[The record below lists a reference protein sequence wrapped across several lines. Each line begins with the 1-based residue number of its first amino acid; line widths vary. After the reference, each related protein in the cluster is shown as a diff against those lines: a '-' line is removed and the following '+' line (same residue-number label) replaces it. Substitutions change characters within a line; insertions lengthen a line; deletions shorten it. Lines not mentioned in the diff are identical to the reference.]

1 MPSSAAERSPASA
14 IFSRTH
20 SRAVTSTVERP
31 TRDTPWSVASLDP
44 ACEHCVELPGRKFQD
59 FSQCGAMLRRTPR
72 RSACRAACRTCVNP
86 RSRPRGLAPRIHPAS
101 SPRPFNPADPTAGP
115 LCRAP
120 RPQFG
125 PRLKLLLHTIPPRF
139 FPTIPLGAI
148 PLPSPCPLMV
158 EIRRSANGALL
169 TSTGDLQEPDIDQV
183 RASEKGR
190 ASERFATHLNPPQS
204 PARSPWSVRPS
215 PRR

>member
-1 MPSSAAERSPASA
+1 MG
-14 IFSRTH
+14 
-20 SRAVTSTVERP
+20 V
-31 TRDTPWSVASLDP
+31 
-44 ACEHCVELPGRKFQD
+44 HCVEPPGRKLQD
-59 FSQCGAMLRRTPR
+59 FSPCGAMLKRTPR
-72 RSACRAACRTCVNP
+72 RSACRAACRTWVNP

-101 SPRPFNPADPTAGP
+101 SPRPFDPADPTAGP

-125 PRLKLLLHTIPPRF
+125 PRLKLLLHTIPPRIF
-139 FPTIPLGAI
+139 LTIPLSAI

-158 EIRRSANGALL
+158 EIRTSANSALL